1 MSAGAKMSV
10 SDPDPAMT
18 QVRDSAEAGQEFN
31 PLAHLLHELNQ
42 PLTGLQCSL
51 ELAAVGPRTAEQY
64 LRAIREGLGLLARMR
79 MLVAALREI
88 ADIEQD
94 GRSRREEIRFDA
106 LVRGIIDD
114 LRPVAQSRA
123 IRIDLDENS
132 FPHLCV
138 VCRDVATA
146 LFRLFESV
154 LSLAASQSVLSVRM
168 NAQIRQAAI
177 IVGWTEENGSAER
190 PMSSPPELG
199 LLVAQAAWHGAG
211 GQWNSEISG
220 TNRTIDLLLP
230 WADIDTNIDNQLPTS
245 ASGDRS

>member
-1 MSAGAKMSV
+1 MSAGASAKISIAASAIV
-10 SDPDPAMT
+10 
-18 QVRDSAEAGQEFN
+18 QVQGSTDATREFN
-31 PLAHLLHELNQ
+31 PLSHLLHELNQ

-51 ELAAVGPRTAEQY
+51 ELAAVGPRTTEQY

-79 MLVAALREI
+79 MQVAAMREI
-88 ADIEQD
+88 ADVEHEPARLEAI
-94 GRSRREEIRFDA
+94 GFDT

-114 LRPVAQSRA
+114 LRPVAESRA
-123 IRIDLDENS
+123 IQIDLDENS

-138 VCRDVATA
+138 VRRDVATA

-154 LSLAASQSVLSVRM
+154 LSLAASQSVLSVCM
-168 NAQIRQAAI
+168 NAQIRRAAI

-211 GQWNSEISG
+211 GQWNSEISE

-230 WADIDTNIDNQLPTS
+230 WADTDTNIDNQRPAS
-245 ASGDRS
+245 ASGDHS

>member
-1 MSAGAKMSV
+1 MSAGTSAKISLSGAARV
-10 SDPDPAMT
+10 ELPDASEKE
-18 QVRDSAEAGQEFN
+18 REFN

-79 MLVAALREI
+79 MQVAAMREI
-88 ADIEQD
+88 ADIEHERA
-94 GRSRREEIRFDA
+94 GPETIEFDA

-123 IRIDLDENS
+123 IQIDLDKNS
-132 FPHLCV
+132 FPHLCIV
-138 VCRDVATA
+138 QRDVATA

-154 LSLAASQSVLSVRM
+154 LSLAAGQSILSIRM
-168 NAQIRQAAI
+168 NARIHQAAI
-177 IVGWTEENGSAER
+177 IIDWTEENGSGER
-190 PMSSPPELG
+190 PTSSPPELG

-211 GQWNSEISG
+211 GQWNKELSG
-220 TNRTIDLLLP
+220 ANRTIDLSLP
-230 WADIDTNIDNQLPTS
+230 WADTDTNVDNQRPAS

>member
-18 QVRDSAEAGQEFN
+18 QVRDSAEAVQEFN

-79 MLVAALREI
+79 MLVTALREI
-88 ADIEQD
+88 ADIEHEQARPETI
-94 GRSRREEIRFDA
+94 GFDT
-106 LVRGIIDD
+106 LVCGIIDD

-123 IRIDLDENS
+123 IQIDLDKNS
-132 FPHLCV
+132 FPHLCIV
-138 VCRDVATA
+138 RRDVATA

-154 LSLAASQSVLSVRM
+154 LSLAVSPSILSIRM
-168 NAQIRQAAI
+168 NAQIHQAAI
-177 IVGWTEENGSAER
+177 IIEWTEENGGGER

-230 WADIDTNIDNQLPTS
+230 WGNTDTNIESQLPTS
-245 ASGDRS
+245 AYGGRS